1 MTLRVPKSVGEG
13 YRPFPVPVALFA
25 APILSE
31 NAARMIA
38 AIAALPGVRVGV
50 ISQAPL
56 EDLPEPVRS
65 RVAHW
70 QIPDVLDTGQ
80 LLEAVGQ
87 LEQRLGRADRLI
99 GAYEQLQVPLAEV
112 RERRGIAGMPAEA
125 ARNFRDKARM
135 KSLLREA
142 GLPCAR
148 HRLVTGPADAMAFAG
163 EIGFPLVVKPPA
175 GAGAL
180 ATTKADDVNALRTAV
195 DAATPALDRPVLLEE
210 YVTGDEHSFETVSI
224 DGRAVWHSLTHYY
237 PSPLEVLRNPWIQWC
252 LILPRE
258 VEEPQYDDIRRAAF
272 RALEVLGM
280 ETGLSHMEWFRRP
293 PPDGTI
299 AISEVAAR
307 PPGAQIMTIVSR
319 AHDFDFVAAWARLMV
334 FDEFAAPPRRYAVG
348 AAYLRGQGSGRVK
361 AIHGLDQVQHEIG
374 SLVVDAK
381 LPTAGQTPTGSYEG
395 EGFVILRHPDTA
407 VVQRALRR
415 LISLVRV
422 ELG

>member
-1 MTLRVPKSVGEG
+1 
-13 YRPFPVPVALFA
+13 VPVALFA

-38 AIAALPGVRVGV
+38 AIVGLPGVRVGV

-56 EDLPEPVRS
+56 EDLPLPVRS
-65 RVAHW
+65 QVAHW
-70 QIPDVLDTGQ
+70 RVADVLDTAQ
-80 LLEAVGQ
+80 LLDAVGQ
-87 LEQRLGRADRLI
+87 LEQRLGRVDRLI

-112 RERRGIAGMPAEA
+112 RERREIAGMGAAA

-148 HRLVTGPADAMAFAG
+148 HRLATGHADAMAFAR
-163 EIGFPLVVKPPA
+163 EIGFPLIVKPPA
-175 GAGAL
+175 GAGAQ
-180 ATTKADDVNALRTAV
+180 ATTRVDGVDALRSAV
-195 DAATPALDRPVLLEE
+195 EAATPGPDRPVLLEE

-224 DGRAVWHSLTHYY
+224 GGRAVWHSLTHYY

-272 RALEVLGM
+272 RVLEVLGM
-280 ETGLSHMEWFRRP
+280 QTGLSHMEWFRR
-293 PPDGTI
+293 PDGTI

-334 FDEFAAPPRRYAVG
+334 FEEFAAPPRRYAVG

-374 SLVVDAK
+374 SLVVDAR

-395 EGFVILRHPDTA
+395 EGFVVLRHPDTA
-407 VVQRALRR
+407 VVQSALRR